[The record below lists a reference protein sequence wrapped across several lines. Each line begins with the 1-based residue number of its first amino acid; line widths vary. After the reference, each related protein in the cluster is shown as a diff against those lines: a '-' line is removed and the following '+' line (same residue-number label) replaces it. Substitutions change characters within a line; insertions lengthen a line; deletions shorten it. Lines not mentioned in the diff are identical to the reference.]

1 MLFNFD
7 INAYEQAIKDSESY
21 GGDYS
26 ASNGIAFGAYQFT
39 QSTLNYLQQKYN
51 LPTLTTFDNSTANLQ
66 DTYFQYFVNDILNFI
81 NTNNLEQYIGTLVI
95 GANKYPYQVP
105 INIYG
110 LVAGAHLGGET
121 GLQNFLLYNIDHDD
135 SPNHNGTGTFI
146 SDYIAKFSDTIQT
159 YIAASSG
166 SKKKYT
172 LIVRYRRFIPISV
185 KKND

>member
-7 INAYEQAIKDSESY
+7 INAYEQAIKDSES

-26 ASNGIAFGAYQFT
+26 ANNGIAKGAYQFT

-51 LPTLTTFDNSTANLQ
+51 LPALTVFDNSTASLQ
-66 DTYFQYFVNDILNFI
+66 DEYFQSFVSDILDFI
-81 NTNNLEQYIGTLVI
+81 NTNNLQQYIGFPVI

-110 LVAGAHLGGET
+110 LVAGAHIGGET
-121 GLQNFLLYNIDHDD
+121 GLRSFLLYGIDHDD

-146 SDYIAKFSDTIQT
+146 SDYIAKFSDEITT
-159 YIAASSG
+159 YLAASSG
-166 SKKKYT
+166 SKKKYSCV
-172 LIVRYRRFIPISV
+172 VRYRRFITIGI
-185 KKND
+185 KK